1 MNKINNNL
9 IRKTFASVKILALGA
24 MLFAGA
30 GMIKAQ
36 ACGGTASI
44 PPNGTFSV
52 NGITVTSASTGF
64 VSTFAST
71 YSSCGTDTLSNNSLL
86 VGSSSNTTIGS
97 SPWQTVLT
105 FSYPVNDIVILLS
118 ATETGENFRF
128 VSNGGTISI
137 TALNSC
143 STSISGFTITGTA
156 NVTPYGGGGRF
167 RIHAPAPFT
176 TLTLNGGGG
185 GAGALLAVCSTSI
198 VTTCKAGTT
207 APPLSGNGN

>member
-1 MNKINNNL
+1 MNKIKNNL

-30 GMIKAQ
+30 GMVKAQ
-36 ACGGTASI
+36 ACGGTANI

-64 VSTFAST
+64 VSTFAAT
-71 YSSCGTDTLSNNSLL
+71 YSSCGVDSFSNNSLL
-86 VGSSSNTTIGS
+86 VGSSSGGS
-97 SPWQTVLT
+97 ATWQTALT
-105 FSYPVNDIVILLS
+105 FSYPVNDIVVLIS
-118 ATETGENFRF
+118 ATEAGENFRF

-143 STSISGFTITGTA
+143 STSISGNTITGTG
-156 NVTPYGGGGRF
+156 TLPPYGGGGRF

-176 TLTLNGGGG
+176 TLTMNGGGG
-185 GAGALLAVCSTSI
+185 TSGALLAICSTSI

-207 APPLSGNGN
+207 APALSGNGS